1 MKIREFSG
9 GQWLVVRAL
18 LLLQGAWDQSL
29 VWELRSHM
37 PCSAAQREK
46 KKSNNGDMEKS
57 PHGLI
62 TLLKKIEGAGFED
75 GHQKSANIIIT

>member
-1 MKIREFSG
+1 MGSIPGLGTKIPHAM
-9 GQWLVVRAL
+9 Q
-18 LLLQGAWDQSL
+18 
-29 VWELRSHM
+29 
-37 PCSAAQREK
+37 CSPKEK
-46 KKSNNGDMEKS
+46 KKYNNGDMEKN